1 MTKRYLATTIGR
13 FNGDAADHHR
23 RSDRGRRDRQGGAEN
38 EQGLI
43 PSVCPVENLMHV
55 ALRAAKLVPMERGL
69 TEETA
74 MEEDPKATEEAQL
87 RHFDLRTWKAIELI
101 AGHRTSSETIGVIAF
116 DDLFDQL
123 VLAARRI
130 IAEQQIAVH
139 RRDTEHYD
147 AVTRELQGLEEPSKT
162 DS

>member
-1 MTKRYLATTIGR
+1 MTERDFAITIGR
-13 FNGDAADHHR
+13 LNGDAADHHR

-38 EQGLI
+38 GQDLI
-43 PSVCPVENLMHV
+43 PSVCPVENLVHV
-55 ALRAAKLVPMERGL
+55 ALRAAKLVPGMERGL

-74 MEEDPKATEEAQL
+74 MEEATEAAQL

-116 DDLFDQL
+116 DNLFDQL

-147 AVTRELQGLEEPSKT
+147 AVTRELQGLEQPSKT
-162 DS
+162 DY

>member
-1 MTKRYLATTIGR
+1 MTERYFAITIGR
-13 FNGDAADHHR
+13 LNGDAADHHR
-23 RSDRGRRDRQGGAEN
+23 RSDRGRQGGAEN
-38 EQGLI
+38 GQDLI
-43 PSVCPVENLMHV
+43 PSVCPVENLVHV
-55 ALRAAKLVPMERGL
+55 ALRAAKLVPGMERGL

-74 MEEDPKATEEAQL
+74 MEEDPKATEAAQL

-116 DDLFDQL
+116 DNLFDQL

-147 AVTRELQGLEEPSKT
+147 AVTRELQGLERPSKT

>member
-1 MTKRYLATTIGR
+1 MTERYFAITIGR
-13 FNGDAADHHR
+13 LNGDAADHHR

-38 EQGLI
+38 GQGLI
-43 PSVCPVENLMHV
+43 PSVCPVENLVHV
-55 ALRAAKLVPMERGL
+55 ALRAAKLVPGMERGL

-74 MEEDPKATEEAQL
+74 MEEATEAAQL

-130 IAEQQIAVH
+130 TADQQIAVH
-139 RRDTEHYD
+139 RRDTEHCD
-147 AVTRELQGLEEPSKT
+147 AVTRELQGLEQPSKT